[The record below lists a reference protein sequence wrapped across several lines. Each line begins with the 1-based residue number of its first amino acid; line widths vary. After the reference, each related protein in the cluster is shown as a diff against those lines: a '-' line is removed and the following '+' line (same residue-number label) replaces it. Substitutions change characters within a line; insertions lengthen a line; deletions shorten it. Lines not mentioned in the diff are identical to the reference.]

1 MPDTAT
7 DAARENANGWL
18 TWIVIPSAF
27 LGSLVT
33 LTFIAGGG
41 RPKPDPGIRTSG
53 SSQPPPRS

>member
-7 DAARENANGWL
+7 DAARESANGWL

-33 LTFIAGGG
+33 LILY
-41 RPKPDPGIRTSG
+41 RRR
-53 SSQPPPRS
+53 RSAEA